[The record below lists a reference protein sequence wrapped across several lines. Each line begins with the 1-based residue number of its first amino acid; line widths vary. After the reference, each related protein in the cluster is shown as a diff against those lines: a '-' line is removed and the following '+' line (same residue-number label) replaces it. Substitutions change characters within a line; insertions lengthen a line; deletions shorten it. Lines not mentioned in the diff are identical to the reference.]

1 MMENNSFSVRNPIDL
16 SKIQSVNWNFWS
28 SPKPATGPILGYQQ
42 MIFEKDLRAD
52 GQWQKRYLENDEPMV
67 IEGINYKIENE

>member
-1 MMENNSFSVRNPIDL
+1 MENNLFSVRNPIDL

-28 SPKPATGPILGYQQ
+28 SPKPGTEPFLGYQE